1 MANILKSVEETIKN
15 AFAEYGNALAT
26 NVSGKAIYEIMVD
39 LDNKAHEIAKSF
51 GQGAEAIS
59 GLKAS
64 MADAVTSVE
73 LLGGTFANI
82 AQIQK
87 GVGETLGR
95 NVLLNSDA
103 YAKLFAAAEVSGQKA
118 EDIVGSFKDAGI
130 AAYDAGKQMETVIN
144 SARQI
149 GANAVA
155 VSKQVLDN
163 TEYMNRFNFEGGV
176 EGLSKMAAQAVSLR
190 VDMSK
195 TLTFAEKVFDP
206 EGAIEM
212 AAAMQRLG
220 VAQSDLLDPLRLMDL
235 SANDPTELQNQI
247 VQMTQQFVQLNKD
260 GQFEIMPGAK
270 RQFYEISKAMDIGY
284 DTLTKMAIGSKELD
298 DKMKKISFPSSI
310 ASDDDRKMIANMA
323 EFNKGTGK
331 FEVSF
336 SDDKGKLVTK
346 DVTKLSETDRDL
358 LKKGFEPKTLEQLT
372 KEQLS
377 YQKDIAANM
386 RAVAHQ
392 GGFGFAASKTGQQL
406 YGVKKDATQAFAD
419 TFVNDA
425 TSTKRIREGLNE
437 NLGPVI
443 ESFKDMLAG
452 KKSPQQALDELTKSA
467 KVASGYL
474 GKLGTE
480 TLKAG
485 GKAGQKML
493 MSENEFTQML
503 GIVLQKLVNVENEK
517 STTAKNAET
526 NTIPLNDF
534 MINGRNLVTNPAD
547 TIFGGTG
554 AERFFESVNK
564 LTSGNN
570 NMGMMEN
577 PAQNMNSTMD
587 INFNLKLDSNQNI
600 DMAQLERAFNS
611 TGLKEKIIEVATLG
625 MDRYS
630 PEASVRKKMNPY
642 VRSMNG

>member
-1 MANILKSVEETIKN
+1 MADITKTINDAIKS
-15 AFAEYGNALAT
+15 AFTEYKDALLT
-26 NVSGKAIYEIMVD
+26 NVSGDAIYKIMED
-39 LDNKAHEIAKSF
+39 LDEKAHEITKSF

-59 GLKAS
+59 GLKVA
-64 MADAVTSVE
+64 MAGAVTSVE
-73 LLGGTFANI
+73 LLGGSFANI
-82 AQIQK
+82 AEIQK

-95 NVLLNSDA
+95 NILLNSDA
-103 YAKLFAAAEVSGQKA
+103 YAKLFAAQEVSGQKA
-118 EDIVGSFKDAGI
+118 ENIVGAFKDAGF

-155 VSKQVLDN
+155 VSKQVLEN
-163 TEYMNRFNFEGGV
+163 TESMNRYNFVGGV

-190 VDMSK
+190 VDMK
-195 TLTFAEKVFDP
+195 ETLAFADKVFNP

-247 VQMTQQFVQLNKD
+247 VQMTQQFVQLNKN

-270 RQFYEISKAMDIGY
+270 RQFYEISKAMDIPY
-284 DTLTKMAIGSKELD
+284 ETLTKMAIGSKELD

-372 KEQLS
+372 KEQLT

-386 RAVAHQ
+386 RAVAYQ
-392 GGFGFAASKTGQQL
+392 GGFGVAKSKAGQQL
-406 YGVKKDATQAFAD
+406 YGVKKEATQAFAD
-419 TFVNDA
+419 TFINDS
-425 TSTKRIREGLNE
+425 TSSKRISEGIDNTM
-437 NLGPVI
+437 GPVMDT
-443 ESFKDMLAG
+443 FKDMIAG
-452 KKSPQQALDELTKSA
+452 KKSPQQALDSLATAA
-467 KVASGYL
+467 KAAGGYL
-474 GKLGTE
+474 TTLGSDTM
-480 TLKAG
+480 KAG
-485 GKAGQKML
+485 KAAGQKML

-503 GIVLQKLVNVENEK
+503 GIVLQKLVNVENQK
-517 STTAKNAET
+517 STTAKNTE
-526 NTIPLNDF
+526 TIPVQDF
-534 MINGRNLVTNPAD
+534 MINGKNLVTNPAD

-570 NMGMMEN
+570 NVDMMGN
-577 PAQNMNSTMD
+577 PTQNMNSTMD

-611 TGLKEKIIEVATLG
+611 TALKEKIIEVATLG
-625 MDRYS
+625 MDRFS

-642 VRSMNG
+642 VKSMNG

>member
-1 MANILKSVEETIKN
+1 
-15 AFAEYGNALAT
+15 
-26 NVSGKAIYEIMVD
+26 
-39 LDNKAHEIAKSF
+39 
-51 GQGAEAIS
+51 
-59 GLKAS
+59 
-64 MADAVTSVE
+64 
-73 LLGGTFANI
+73 
-82 AQIQK
+82 
-87 GVGETLGR
+87 
-95 NVLLNSDA
+95 
-103 YAKLFAAAEVSGQKA
+103 
-118 EDIVGSFKDAGI
+118 
-130 AAYDAGKQMETVIN
+130 
-144 SARQI
+144 
-149 GANAVA
+149 
-155 VSKQVLDN
+155 
-163 TEYMNRFNFEGGV
+163 
-176 EGLSKMAAQAVSLR
+176 
-190 VDMSK
+190 
-195 TLTFAEKVFDP
+195 
-206 EGAIEM
+206 
-212 AAAMQRLG
+212 
-220 VAQSDLLDPLRLMDL
+220 MDL

-372 KEQLS
+372 KEQLT

-386 RAVAHQ
+386 RAVAYQ
-392 GGFGFAASKTGQQL
+392 GGFGVAASKAGQQL
-406 YGVKKDATQAFAD
+406 YGVKKEATQAFAD

-425 TSTKRIREGLNE
+425 TSTKRIREGLND
-437 NLGPVI
+437 NMGPVI
-443 ESFKDMLAG
+443 ETFKDMLAG
-452 KKSPQQALDELTKSA
+452 KKSPQQALDALASSA
-467 KVASGYL
+467 KAASGYL
-474 GKLGTE
+474 GSLSTE

-503 GIVLQKLVNVENEK
+503 GIVLKKLVNVENQK
-517 STTAKNAET
+517 STTAKNTET
-526 NTIPLNDF
+526 NTIPLQDF
-534 MINGRNLVTNPAD
+534 MINGTNLVTNPAD

-570 NMGMMEN
+570 NMGMVEN
-577 PAQNMNSTMD
+577 TTQNMNSSMD

>member
-1 MANILKSVEETIKN
+1 
-15 AFAEYGNALAT
+15 
-26 NVSGKAIYEIMVD
+26 
-39 LDNKAHEIAKSF
+39 
-51 GQGAEAIS
+51 
-59 GLKAS
+59 
-64 MADAVTSVE
+64 
-73 LLGGTFANI
+73 
-82 AQIQK
+82 
-87 GVGETLGR
+87 
-95 NVLLNSDA
+95 
-103 YAKLFAAAEVSGQKA
+103 
-118 EDIVGSFKDAGI
+118 
-130 AAYDAGKQMETVIN
+130 METVIN

-163 TEYMNRFNFEGGV
+163 TESMNRYNFVGGV

-195 TLTFAEKVFDP
+195 TLEFADKVFNP

-247 VQMTQQFVQLNKD
+247 VQMTQQFVQLNKN

-270 RQFYEISKAMDIGY
+270 RQFYEISKAMNIPY
-284 DTLTKMAIGSKELD
+284 ETLTKMAIGSKDLD
-298 DKMKKISFPSSI
+298 EKMKKISFPSSI
-310 ASDDDRKMIANMA
+310 ASEEDKKMIANMA
-323 EFNKGTGK
+323 EFNKGSGK

-336 SDDKGKLVTK
+336 SDDKGNLVTK

-392 GGFGFAASKTGQQL
+392 GGFGMAASKTGQQL
-406 YGVKKDATQAFAD
+406 YGLKKDATQAFAG

-425 TSTKRIREGLNE
+425 TSSKRLTEGIN
-437 NLGPVI
+437 NSMGPVI

-452 KKSPQQALDELTKSA
+452 KKSPQDALNALAAAA
-467 KVASGYL
+467 KKASGYV
-474 GKLGTE
+474 GELGTE
-480 TLKAG
+480 TIKAG

-493 MSENEFTQML
+493 MSENDFTQML
-503 GIVLQKLVNVENEK
+503 GMVLKKLVNAESQN
-517 STTAKNAET
+517 STTLNNT
-526 NTIPLNDF
+526 NDIPVQDF

-577 PAQNMNSTMD
+577 PTQNMNSTMD

-611 TGLKEKIIEVATLG
+611 TALKEKIIEVATLG
-625 MDRYS
+625 MDRFS
-630 PEASVRKKMNPY
+630 SEASVRKKMNPY
-642 VRSMNG
+642 VKSITG

>member
-82 AQIQK
+82 AEIQK
-87 GVGETLGR
+87 SVGETLGR
-95 NVLLNSDA
+95 NVLLNSQA
-103 YAKLFAAAEVSGQKA
+103 YEKLFAAEQVSGQTTK
-118 EDIVGSFKDAGI
+118 EIVGSFKDAGI

-190 VDMSK
+190 VDMKS
-195 TLTFAEKVFDP
+195 TLQFAEKVFNPD
-206 EGAIEM
+206 GAIEM

-270 RQFYEISKAMDIGY
+270 RQFYEIADAMKIPY
-284 DTLTKMAIGSKELD
+284 TELTKMAIGSKELD

-310 ASDDDRKMIANMA
+310 ASEDDKKMIANMA

-611 TGLKEKIIEVATLG
+611 TALKEKIIEVATLG
-625 MDRYS
+625 MDRFS
-630 PEASVRKKMNPY
+630 SEASVRKKMNPY
-642 VRSMNG
+642 VKSITG

>member
-1 MANILKSVEETIKN
+1 MADITKTINDAIKS
-15 AFAEYGNALAT
+15 AFSEYKDALLT
-26 NVSGKAIYEIMVD
+26 NVSGDAIYKTMVD
-39 LDNKAHEIAKSF
+39 LDEKAHDIAKSF

-59 GLKAS
+59 GLKVA
-64 MADAVTSVE
+64 MAGAVTSVE

-82 AQIQK
+82 AEIQQ
-87 GVGETLGR
+87 GVGEALGR
-95 NVLLNSDA
+95 NVLLNSQA
-103 YAKLFAAAEVSGQKA
+103 YEKLFAAEQVSGKTA
-118 EDIVGSFKDAGI
+118 KEIVDKFKDAGI

-155 VSKQVLDN
+155 VSKQVLEN

-195 TLTFAEKVFDP
+195 TLAFAEKVFNP

-247 VQMTQQFVQLNKD
+247 VQMTQQFVQLNKN

-270 RQFYEISKAMDIGY
+270 RQFYEISKAMDIPY
-284 DTLTKMAIGSKELD
+284 ETLTKMAIGSKELD

-310 ASDDDRKMIANMA
+310 ASEEDKKMIANMA

-336 SDDKGKLVTK
+336 SDDKGNLVTK

-406 YGVKKDATQAFAD
+406 YGLKKDATQAFAG

-425 TSTKRIREGLNE
+425 TSSKRLTEGIN
-437 NLGPVI
+437 NSMGPVM

-452 KKSPQQALDELTKSA
+452 KKSPQDALNALATAA
-467 KVASGYL
+467 KKASGYV
-474 GKLGTE
+474 GELGTE
-480 TLKAG
+480 TIKAG

-493 MSENEFTQML
+493 MSENDFTQML
-503 GIVLQKLVNVENEK
+503 GIVLQKLVNVENQK
-517 STTAKNAET
+517 STTAKNTE
-526 NTIPLNDF
+526 TIPVQDF
-534 MINGRNLVTNPAD
+534 MINGKNLVTNPAD

-577 PAQNMNSTMD
+577 PTQNMNSTMD

-611 TGLKEKIIEVATLG
+611 TALKEKIIEVATLG
-625 MDRYS
+625 MDRFS
-630 PEASVRKKMNPY
+630 SEASVRKKMNPY
-642 VRSMNG
+642 VKSITG

>member
-1 MANILKSVEETIKN
+1 MADITKTINDAIKS
-15 AFAEYGNALAT
+15 AFTEYKDALLT
-26 NVSGKAIYEIMVD
+26 NVSGDAIYKIMED
-39 LDNKAHEIAKSF
+39 LDEKAHEITKSF

-59 GLKAS
+59 GLKVA
-64 MADAVTSVE
+64 MAGAVTSVE
-73 LLGGTFANI
+73 LLGGSFANI
-82 AQIQK
+82 AEIQK

-95 NVLLNSDA
+95 NILLNSDA
-103 YAKLFAAAEVSGQKA
+103 YAKLFAAQEVSGQKA
-118 EDIVGSFKDAGI
+118 ENIVGAFKDAGF

-155 VSKQVLDN
+155 VSKQVLEN
-163 TEYMNRFNFEGGV
+163 TESMNRYNFVGGV

-190 VDMSK
+190 VDMK
-195 TLTFAEKVFDP
+195 ETLAFADKVFNP

-247 VQMTQQFVQLNKD
+247 VQMTQQFVQLNKN

-270 RQFYEISKAMDIGY
+270 RQFYEISKAMNIPY
-284 DTLTKMAIGSKELD
+284 DTLTKMAIGSKDLD
-298 DKMKKISFPSSI
+298 EKMKKISFPSSI
-310 ASDDDRKMIANMA
+310 ASEEDKKMIANMA
-323 EFNKGTGK
+323 EFNKGSGK

-336 SDDKGKLVTK
+336 SDDKGNLVTK

-392 GGFGFAASKTGQQL
+392 GGFGMAATKTGQQL
-406 YGVKKDATQAFAD
+406 YGLKKDATQAFAG

-425 TSTKRIREGLNE
+425 TSSKRLTEGIN
-437 NLGPVI
+437 NSMGPVI

-452 KKSPQQALDELTKSA
+452 KKSPQDALNALAAAA
-467 KVASGYL
+467 KKASGYV
-474 GKLGTE
+474 GELGTE
-480 TLKAG
+480 TIKAG

-493 MSENEFTQML
+493 MSENDFTQML
-503 GIVLQKLVNVENEK
+503 GMVLQKLVNAENEK
-517 STTAKNAET
+517 STTAQ
-526 NTIPLNDF
+526 NTIKGNDV
-534 MINGRNLVTNPAD
+534 MMKGQTLVLHPED
-547 TIFGGTG
+547 TFFGGTG
-554 AERFFESVNK
+554 AERIFEAVEK
-564 LTSGNN
+564 MTSNNN
-570 NMGMMEN
+570 NMGMVNN
-577 PAQNMNSTMD
+577 PTQNMNSTMD

-611 TGLKEKIIEVATLG
+611 TALKEKIIEVATLG
-625 MDRYS
+625 MDRFS
-630 PEASVRKKMNPY
+630 SEASVRKKMNPY
-642 VRSMNG
+642 VKSITG